1 MSSIFVTTLFVCSL
15 VSMPIWLPLVFA
27 AFAFGR
33 RQYSVRLLLLLLTI
47 EAASLIFSLRLAKVV
62 AVGPQE

>member
-1 MSSIFVTTLFVCSL
+1 MSSIFVTTIFVCSL
-15 VSMPIWLPLVFA
+15 VSVPVWLPLVFA

-33 RQYSVRLLLLLLTI
+33 RQYNVRLLFLLLTI
-47 EAASLIFSLRLAKVV
+47 EAASLILSLRLAQVV